1 MDIRTFC
8 FCLDVCEDETL
19 APIYGD
25 YLEDAGLARHHAT
38 PCSVVVSLEQ
48 WMSLRWQ
55 WVWLE
60 PIIRV
65 TLNDREPYRWTW
77 ATWIQQYAPEDH
89 GDLPHVIVRYL
100 RGEIQQGPSGAI
112 ARYETLDLLDDA
124 SQALI
129 AWARDKVRQE
139 LGEHIVC

>member
-19 APIYGD
+19 SPIYGD
-25 YLEDAGLARHHAT
+25 YLEDAGLARHHAA
-38 PCSVVVSLEQ
+38 PCNVTVSLEQ
-48 WMSLRWQ
+48 WMGYYWR

-65 TLNDREPYRWTW
+65 TLNEW
-77 ATWIQQYAPEDH
+77 ATWLQRYTPEDH
-89 GDLPHVIVRYL
+89 GDLPHVIMRYL
-100 RGEIQQGPSGAI
+100 REEIDLGLPGGI
-112 ARYETLDLLDDA
+112 ARYEIRDPLDDA

-139 LGEHIVC
+139 LGEHMVC